1 MIEEKQLQYCQLGKS
16 ELIVSRLALG
26 CMSFGD
32 STKGAHTWTLDYIQ
46 SEKIITQSLELGINF
61 FDTANVYSLGSSE
74 EILGACLKKHA
85 KRDDVVIATKVYE
98 KMIDSPLSG
107 GLSRKE
113 IFTQIDA
120 SLKRLRTDYVDLYI
134 IHRWDDNTPIEETML
149 ALYDLIQSGKVRY
162 IGASSMRTWQF
173 IKAQFV
179 ARMNGWSQFIS
190 MQNHYNLINR
200 EEERE
205 MLPYCVS
212 EGIGVTPW
220 SPLARGKLANH
231 TDTIRSQT
239 DKVLSWLYESAKQSD
254 KKIISV
260 LNEIAASKECKPAH
274 VALAW
279 LLSKPSIASPIV
291 GVTSTEQLI
300 DNARCMNIALSN
312 DEVAA
317 LEEFYTPH
325 ARAELF

>member
-1 MIEEKQLQYCQLGKS
+1 MQYCHLGKS
-16 ELIVSRLALG
+16 GLIVSRLALG

-32 STKGAHTWTLDYIQ
+32 STKGAHTWTLDYTQ
-46 SEKIITQSLELGINF
+46 SEKIITKSLDLGINF

-74 EILGACLKKHA
+74 EIVGACLKKYA

-98 KMIDSPLSG
+98 KMTTSPMSG

-113 IFTQIDA
+113 IFTQVNA
-120 SLKRLRTDYVDLYI
+120 SLKRLQTDYIDLYI

-149 ALYDLIQSGKVRY
+149 ALNDLIQLGKVRY

-179 ARMNGWSQFIS
+179 ARMNGWTAFIS

-220 SPLARGKLANH
+220 SPLARGKLAKN
-231 TDTIRSQT
+231 TDTVRTQS
-239 DKVLSWLYESAKQSD
+239 DNVLSWLYESAKQSD
-254 KKIISV
+254 EQIISV

-279 LLSKPSIASPIV
+279 LLSKPSIVSPIV
-291 GVTSTEQLI
+291 GVTSVEQLI
-300 DNARCMNIALSN
+300 DNACCMNVSLSN
-312 DEVAA
+312 DEIAA

-325 ARAELF
+325 VRAELS

>member
-1 MIEEKQLQYCQLGKS
+1 MQYCHLGKS
-16 ELIVSRLALG
+16 GLIVSRLALG

-32 STKGAHTWTLDYIQ
+32 STKGAHTWTLDYTQ
-46 SEKIITQSLELGINF
+46 SKKIITKSLDLGINF
-61 FDTANVYSLGSSE
+61 FDTANVYSIGSSE
-74 EILGACLKKHA
+74 EIVGTCLKKYA

-98 KMIDSPLSG
+98 KMTDSPLSG

-113 IFTQIDA
+113 IFTQVNA
-120 SLKRLRTDYVDLYI
+120 SLKRLQTDYIDLYI

-149 ALYDLIQSGKVRY
+149 ALNDLIQSGKVRY

-179 ARMNGWSQFIS
+179 ARMNGWAPFIS

-220 SPLARGKLANH
+220 SPLARGKLAKS
-231 TDTIRSQT
+231 TDTTRTQS

-254 KKIISV
+254 EKIISV
-260 LNEIAASKECKPAH
+260 LNEIAANKECKPAH

-291 GVTSTEQLI
+291 GVTSVEQLI
-300 DNARCMNIALSN
+300 DNTCCMNVSLSN
-312 DEVAA
+312 DEIAA

-325 ARAELF
+325 ARAELS